1 VSLTVLENAPL
12 RALNTFGVQAHA
24 RRLVRVDDAAQLAQA
39 LEIAS
44 SAGTPLVL
52 GAGSNVL
59 FAGDVDATVLLLR
72 TRGAEVLGESGGA
85 TVVQAQAGEPWDAFV
100 RWSLAQGLGGLENL
114 ALIPG
119 SVGASPVQNV
129 GAYGVEMRECF
140 EGLDAL
146 DLSSGARRAFSPAD
160 CEFGYRDSV
169 FRRRTGRRWLIERVR
184 FRLEREPRLRLDYGE
199 IREELA
205 RRGIASP
212 GPCDVADAVSA
223 IRRRKLPDPA
233 TLGNAGSFFKNP
245 VVEPAIADALRDRHP
260 AMPSW
265 AASAGVKLSAG
276 WLIEQCGWKGRREGD
291 AGVHAAHALVLVNH
305 GAATGA
311 QILAL
316 ARGIRASVLEHF
328 GVALEPEPLVVGA
341 PFDDPL

>member
-1 VSLTVLENAPL
+1 MSLTVLENAPL

-24 RRLVRVDDAAQLAQA
+24 RRLVRVDDPAQLAQA

-72 TRGAEVLGESGGA
+72 TRGVEVLGEAEGA
-85 TVVQAQAGEPWDAFV
+85 ALVEAQAGEPWDAFV

-119 SVGASPVQNV
+119 TVGASPIQNV
-129 GAYGVEMRECF
+129 GAYGVEMRERF
-140 EGLDAL
+140 DGLDAL
-146 DLSSGARRAFSPAD
+146 DLSSGARRAFTPAD
-160 CEFGYRDSV
+160 CAFGYRDSV
-169 FRRRTGRRWLIERVR
+169 FRRPGGRRWLIERVR

-199 IREELA
+199 IRDELA

-212 GPCDVADAVSA
+212 GPRDVADAVSA
-223 IRRRKLPDPA
+223 IRRRRLPDPA
-233 TLGNAGSFFKNP
+233 ELGNAGSFFKNP
-245 VVEPAIADALRDRHP
+245 VVAPALADALRGRHP

-265 AASAGVKLSAG
+265 PAPGGVKLSAG

-311 QILAL
+311 QLLAL
-316 ARGIRASVLEHF
+316 ARSVRASVLERF
-328 GVALEPEPLVVGA
+328 GVRLEPEPLVVGA
-341 PFDDPL
+341 DFDEPL